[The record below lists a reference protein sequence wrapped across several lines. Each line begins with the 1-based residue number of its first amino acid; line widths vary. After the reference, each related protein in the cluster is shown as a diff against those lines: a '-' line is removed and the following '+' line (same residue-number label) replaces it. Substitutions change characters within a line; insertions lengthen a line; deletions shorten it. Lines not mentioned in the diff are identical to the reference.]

1 MKKILMVII
10 AILMLV
16 SFVVA
21 CIQYKAIAAPILQ
34 GDANL
39 DNAVN
44 MADVIYIENVILNL
58 AIRTPTSDV
67 NQNNVVDMGDVVIC
81 ERVIMGLHK

>member
-1 MKKILMVII
+1 MVII

-58 AIRTPTSDV
+58 AIRSRKTFCSSARLFS
-67 NQNNVVDMGDVVIC
+67 I
-81 ERVIMGLHK
+81 LHLSSLEVGAYIPARL